1 MTALILA
8 LTFSGLV
15 RVEQP
20 QVVREAT
27 VSPYRVEFEDNQ
39 LRVQRVSIGPRERT
53 AAADRLAGVMIFLT
67 ADLEGRMPSAEVEWQ
82 PAGTRTLENRAT
94 SRFEA
99 IIVEFKDAPSPGSG
113 TPPELAPSVPERV
126 QAKRLLEND
135 TLVVSRHRLAPA
147 ATGELIHFHLR
158 EAVVVYLNGGRTA
171 GTTGRTL
178 PRSVSRGQVDIVPAY
193 TPHSFWNAGS
203 DSIDF
208 IAVFPK

>member
-8 LTFSGLV
+8 LTFGVLV

-27 VSPYRVEFEDNQ
+27 VSPYRVEFEDDQ
-39 LRVQRVSIGPRERT
+39 LRVLRVSIGPHERAT
-53 AAADRLAGVMIFLT
+53 AADQLTGVLIFLT

-82 PAGTRTLENRAT
+82 PAGTRALENRTT

-99 IIVEFKDAPSPGSG
+99 VIIEVKDAPSASPG

-135 TLVVSRHRLAPA
+135 RLLVGRHRLAAA
-147 ATGELIHFHLR
+147 ATGELLHFHPR
-158 EAVVVYLNGGRTA
+158 ETVVVYLNGGWTA

-178 PRSVSRGQVDIVPAY
+178 PRSVSRGQVDIIPAY
-193 TPHSFWNAGS
+193 TTHSFWNAGS
-203 DSIDF
+203 DPIDF
-208 IAVFPK
+208 IVVFPK